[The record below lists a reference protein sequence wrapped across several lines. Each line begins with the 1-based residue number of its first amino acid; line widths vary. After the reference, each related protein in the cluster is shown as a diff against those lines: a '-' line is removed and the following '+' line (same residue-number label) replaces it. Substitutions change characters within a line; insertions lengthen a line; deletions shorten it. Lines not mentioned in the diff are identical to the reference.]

1 MWITM
6 KNSVD
11 NPTNPVDNLEILAKN
26 KPQAIT
32 APGIIAHNRWRA
44 DTTGIVKTGEPVI
57 FPIKGQSQSPTP
69 QSFAAVLG
77 ILHMASTKI
86 DGQNE
91 SFHRGMVT
99 QFQCSKRPLIA

>member
-1 MWITM
+1 M

-44 DTTGIVKTGEPVI
+44 DTTGEPVI
-57 FPIKGQSQSPTP
+57 FPIKGQSQAPIP
-69 QSFAAVLG
+69 AINRFFL
-77 ILHMASTKI
+77 L
-86 DGQNE
+86 
-91 SFHRGMVT
+91 
-99 QFQCSKRPLIA
+99 KRP

>member
-1 MWITM
+1 M

-11 NPTNPVDNLEILAKN
+11 NPTNPVDNLEVLAKN

-57 FPIKGQSQSPTP
+57 FPIKGQSQAPIP
-69 QSFAAVLG
+69 AINRFFL
-77 ILHMASTKI
+77 L
-86 DGQNE
+86 
-91 SFHRGMVT
+91 
-99 QFQCSKRPLIA
+99 KRP

>member
-1 MWITM
+1 M

-57 FPIKGQSQSPTP
+57 FPIKGQCQAPAP

-77 ILHMASTKI
+77 IKNRQVSSMNNWHKTKGPCQQPDTNAS
-86 DGQNE
+86 N
-91 SFHRGMVT
+91 
-99 QFQCSKRPLIA
+99 